1 MAKADTVTQVNFVKS
16 TLMSMD
22 ERDQKIW
29 ELITDVPKLDKM
41 YAFGVLFLNVVLPGM
56 LTHLLIS
63 ILGVGT
69 MLVSIL

>member
-56 LTHLLIS
+56 LTNLLIS